1 MIDVSTA
8 VDNILNGKTA
18 QGKTRLN
25 PKPFDLNI
33 KYKDL
38 VITECQK
45 IVDRLKYHRDDLD
58 FTNDKNMTA
67 LIMRVGGRFEEK
79 FNSTQYNYLPGI
91 GLYREEFCQALIVN
105 PDALTGDKT
114 HSEII
119 EEYVA
124 KKTKFSKIINIT
136 EETSLKDFH
145 THCQN
150 PYATVEITDCSND
163 WLAENLPEHIRANL
177 VTDSEDV
184 VILAKVKTASDIQAS
199 FTNNL
204 QLPDLITA
212 CDILCNHIEAP
223 SLKRA
228 KGGVQALSFVAP
240 KLQEARKIEISGP
253 DYEDVNFPELTACD
267 SLHAH
272 GSGDASAPKLI
283 HLGYGWF
290 KGFSSVDISA
300 VTSTERGVSI
310 SNKDANGKATTVF
323 LSDHATKNWFENI
336 NANNGQKIFAPP
348 SNAAILPPP
357 PLQRWTP
364 TLIDGGKP
372 DGLER

>member
-1 MIDVSTA
+1 MTNVSTA
-8 VDNILNGKTA
+8 VANIFNGNTA
-18 QGKTRLN
+18 QGMLRFN
-25 PKPFDLNI
+25 PTPFNLDRRFQG
-33 KYKDL
+33 L
-38 VITECQK
+38 VTTECQQ

-67 LIMRVGGRFEEK
+67 LIMKVGGRFEEK
-79 FNSTQYNYLPGI
+79 FNSTQYNYLPRI
-91 GLYREEFCQALIVN
+91 GLYREEFCQALIAN

-150 PYATVEITDCSND
+150 PYATVEITDCGND

-177 VTDSEDV
+177 VTDREED
-184 VILAKVKTASDIQAS
+184 VILANVKTASDILAS
-199 FTNNL
+199 RTDKL

-212 CDILCNHIEAP
+212 CDIVCNHIEAP

-228 KGGVQALSFVAP
+228 KGEVQALRFVAP
-240 KLQEARKIEISGP
+240 KLQEARKIEIGGP
-253 DYEDVNFPELTACD
+253 DYKDINFPELTACD
-267 SLHAH
+267 LLYAY

-290 KGFSSVDISA
+290 DGFSSVDISA
-300 VTSTERGVSI
+300 VTSTERGVTI
-310 SNKDANGKATTVF
+310 SNKDANGNLTKVF
-323 LSDHATKNWFENI
+323 RSDHASRNWFK
-336 NANNGQKIFAPP
+336 KISDKGHQLFAPP

-357 PLQRWTP
+357 PHQRWTP
-364 TLIDGGKP
+364 TVIDGDKP